1 MAYGIRAL
9 PTFLLFHQGKKIA
22 EMQGADSAKLE
33 AMVADAVKKYNGTPR
48 TEWLKS
54 ELVL

>member
-48 TEWLKS
+48 TE
-54 ELVL
+54 